1 MPPDATADWAKRGAA
16 VLLAA
21 FENYRER
28 FAGIT
33 ARARRHFELRDWSA
47 VPRDSMRRLDVYGE
61 CVGEG
66 LSQLRARLGALAG
79 DRATWGAMRDAFAAR
94 LGGAGDPEPGGALY
108 NSPGPRPFHPPG
120 GEPAVGCGGIPL

>member
-79 DRATWGAMRDAFAAR
+79 DRATRCAMRDAFAAPLAGRAQLR
-94 LGGAGDPEPGGALY
+94 LAACVCKFLVRRTLDNL
-108 NSPGPRPFHPPG
+108 R
-120 GEPAVGCGGIPL
+120 VGY

>member
-28 FAGIT
+28 FGGIT
-33 ARARRHFELRDWSA
+33 ARGRRHFELRDWSA

-61 CVGEG
+61 CIGEG
-66 LSQLRARLGALAG
+66 MSQLRARLGALAG
-79 DRATWGAMRDAFAAR
+79 DRSTWCAMRDAFAAR
-94 LGGAGDPEPGGALY
+94 LAGRGDAELAETFY
-108 NSPGPRPFHPPG
+108 
-120 GEPAVGCGGIPL
+120 